1 MMETFSAFSMVG
13 VYETRKGLKFV
24 HITSEKFVGKFTILI
39 FMDNRL
45 TELEAEEWKSFN
57 DKLTDFKAIGAQ
69 VVGVCTDS
77 HVTVRTM
84 LMNAASLKGIKFPI
98 LCDRDGDFSR
108 AFGVLKLSGG
118 NFGAA
123 RAVAV
128 LDPEKRLVHLRLHN
142 ERTRARPDSFL
153 QLVSK
158 LQGNTSSAKKP
169 ASFASN
175 TISFAS
181 SDVARKNDVVE
192 NGSAKKEENAK
203 PVTSPESATLKNPE
217 AEKVPNKTMKPYRST
232 GAEPDASKTSSNT
245 ASKTP
250 EAPGSD
256 TSKARSVSRP
266 GSNLTPSNPSFPS
279 KNLAGEEATEKDT
292 IDKNLEKPSLD
303 AAGFRMRP
311 AEADVKKKNK

>member
-1 MMETFSAFSMVG
+1 MFSLF
-13 VYETRKGLKFV
+13 
-24 HITSEKFVGKFTILI
+24 
-39 FMDNRL
+39 
-45 TELEAEEWKSFN
+45 
-57 DKLTDFKAIGAQ
+57 
-69 VVGVCTDS
+69 
-77 HVTVRTM
+77 
-84 LMNAASLKGIKFPI
+84 
-98 LCDRDGDFSR
+98 
-108 AFGVLKLSGG
+108 
-118 NFGAA
+118 
-123 RAVAV
+123 
-128 LDPEKRLVHLRLHN
+128 LH
-142 ERTRARPDSFL
+142 RPDSFL
-153 QLVSK
+153 QLVSR

-279 KNLAGEEATEKDT
+279 KNLAGEEATEKET

-311 AEADVKKKNK
+311 AEAAKADVKKKNK

>member
-1 MMETFSAFSMVG
+1 MV
-13 VYETRKGLKFV
+13 
-24 HITSEKFVGKFTILI
+24 
-39 FMDNRL
+39 
-45 TELEAEEWKSFN
+45 
-57 DKLTDFKAIGAQ
+57 
-69 VVGVCTDS
+69 
-77 HVTVRTM
+77 
-84 LMNAASLKGIKFPI
+84 
-98 LCDRDGDFSR
+98 SR
-108 AFGVLKLSGG
+108 
-118 NFGAA
+118 
-123 RAVAV
+123 
-128 LDPEKRLVHLRLHN
+128 
-142 ERTRARPDSFL
+142 
-153 QLVSK
+153 

-203 PVTSPESATLKNPE
+203 PESATLKNPE

-279 KNLAGEEATEKDT
+279 KNLAGEEATKKETTDNNLEEPPKS
-292 IDKNLEKPSLD
+292 LEKPSLD

-311 AEADVKKKNK
+311 AEAAKADVKKKNQ